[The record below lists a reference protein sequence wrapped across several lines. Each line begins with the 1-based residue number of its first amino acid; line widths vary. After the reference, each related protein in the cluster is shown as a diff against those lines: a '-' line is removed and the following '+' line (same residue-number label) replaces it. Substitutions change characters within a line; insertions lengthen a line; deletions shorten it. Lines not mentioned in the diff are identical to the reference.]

1 MAARG
6 PVLMP
11 PRSESNE
18 MTIKRSGRHT
28 AADAPAWA
36 HTILEAFRAEDV
48 RHLVF
53 LPDTV
58 MGRLLALAETDD
70 AFRLVGV
77 HREEEAVGVL
87 TGLFLGGQRGAMLI
101 QNTGLGNSLNALASL
116 AMAYK
121 IPFPL
126 VISLRGELGEFNPA
140 QLVMGRAV
148 RGCLDA
154 LRIQHFTLSRE
165 DEVPVVIDGALK
177 TCFTAQEP
185 LAILLSAQMTGWKNE
200 K

>member
-1 MAARG
+1 MLDVKLSKA
-6 PVLMP
+6 
-11 PRSESNE
+11 
-18 MTIKRSGRHT
+18 GRHK
-28 AADAPAWA
+28 AANAPAWA
-36 HTILEAFRAEDV
+36 RLILEAFKHEDV
-48 RHLVF
+48 HNLVF

-58 MGRLLALAETDD
+58 MGRLLALAESDPFFHLT
-70 AFRLVGV
+70 AV
-77 HREEEAVGVL
+77 HREEEAVGIL
-87 TGLFLGGQRGAMLI
+87 TGMFLGGQRGAMLI

-148 RGCLDA
+148 EGCLAA
-154 LRIQHFTLSRE
+154 LGIQHFTLRRE
-165 DEVPVVIDGALK
+165 DEVEVLLEGALK

-185 LAILLSAQMTGWKNE
+185 VGILISAQLGGWKDE

>member
-1 MAARG
+1 MLTVEAKKA
-6 PVLMP
+6 
-11 PRSESNE
+11 
-18 MTIKRSGRHT
+18 GRYQ
-28 AADAPAWA
+28 AERAPAWA
-36 HTILEAFRAEDV
+36 RPMLEAFRRENI
-48 RHLVF
+48 RNLVY

-58 MGRLLALAETDD
+58 MGRLLALAESDPFFHLT
-70 AFRLVGV
+70 GV
-77 HREEEAVGVL
+77 HREEEAVGVV
-87 TGLFLGGQRGAMLI
+87 TGLFLGGQRAAMLI

-154 LRIQHFTLSRE
+154 LGIQHFTLSRE
-165 DEVPVVIDGALK
+165 DEVEVTLEGVLK
-177 TCFTAQEP
+177 TCYTASEP
-185 LAILLSAQMTGWKNE
+185 LALLLSAQMTGWKDE
-200 K
+200 Q

>member
-1 MAARG
+1 MLDLGAR
-6 PVLMP
+6 
-11 PRSESNE
+11 
-18 MTIKRSGRHT
+18 KAGRHRAET
-28 AADAPAWA
+28 APGWA
-36 HTILEAFRAEDV
+36 RTMLEAFRREGI
-48 RHLVF
+48 RNLVF

-58 MGRLLALAETDD
+58 MGRLLALAEADPF
-70 AFRLVGV
+70 FRLVGV
-77 HREEEAVGVL
+77 HREEEAVGIL
-87 TGLFLGGQRGAMLI
+87 TGLCLGGQRGAMLI

-140 QLVMGRAV
+140 QLVMGRGV

-154 LRIQHFTLSRE
+154 LGIQHFTLSRE
-165 DEVPVVIDGALK
+165 DEVEVAMDGALK

-185 LAILLSAQMTGWKNE
+185 LGILLSAQMTGWKDE